1 MQFSNLDFFVLVF
14 YLFVVLYAGLH
25 ASKNDTSKS
34 FFLADK
40 ELPWY
45 FIMLSIVATE
55 TSSLTFLNI
64 PGLSF
69 KGNFSFLQAV
79 ILF

>member
-1 MQFSNLDFFVLVF
+1 MQFSNLDFLVLVS
-14 YLFVVLYAGLH
+14 YLLIVLLAGLH

-45 FIMLSIVATE
+45 FIMLSVVATE

-69 KGNFSFLQAV
+69 KRDFSFLQVA
-79 ILF
+79 F

>member
-1 MQFSNLDFFVLVF
+1 MQFSNLDFLVLVS
-14 YLFVVLYAGLH
+14 YLLIVLLAGLH

-55 TSSLTFLNI
+55 IFRVLVL
-64 PGLSF
+64 
-69 KGNFSFLQAV
+69 KE
-79 ILF
+79 ILVFYK